1 MGKMVRAEQKELLF
15 LSSVFPWRICSLEG
29 KGRKREKCKH
39 RGKVKE
45 KENWRERDEKNKNK
59 EGLRECKN
67 MNVLRH

>member
-45 KENWRERDEKNKNK
+45 KENWRERDERIRTKRAS
-59 EGLRECKN
+59 E
-67 MNVLRH
+67 NVKI